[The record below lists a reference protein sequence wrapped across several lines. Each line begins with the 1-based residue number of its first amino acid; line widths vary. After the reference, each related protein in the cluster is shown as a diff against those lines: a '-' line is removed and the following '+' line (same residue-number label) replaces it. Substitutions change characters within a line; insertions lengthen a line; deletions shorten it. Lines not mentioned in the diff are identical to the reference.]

1 MKFYSATIVL
11 SLSCLVVGCA
21 STEGD
26 AGSGR
31 VSTIPRVAT
40 EGLDGRDLYRA
51 FCVNCHGPR
60 GRGTALGKKLIDE
73 QANALT
79 DEEIIVMITD
89 GRKDE
94 GMMRFGGNLTA
105 PEIALAA
112 GYVRELQGRNA
123 QRLARLAKS
132 SQATP
137 VTALADSGALATG
150 EALFRGRGACAQCHS
165 VGSEGGTLGPKLD
178 GVASRLSAD
187 GLRAALEDPSATIV
201 EGYRIKKA
209 VTKDGRTAEGRVRNE
224 TDVTLQILSPSG
236 QTWVTYIKARLES
249 LEESS
254 NSNMPALVFTRLPK
268 AEQESLLAYLA
279 TLK

>member
-1 MKFYSATIVL
+1 M
-11 SLSCLVVGCA
+11 
-21 STEGD
+21 
-26 AGSGR
+26 
-31 VSTIPRVAT
+31 
-40 EGLDGRDLYRA
+40 
-51 FCVNCHGPR
+51 
-60 GRGTALGKKLIDE
+60 
-73 QANALT
+73 
-79 DEEIIVMITD
+79 
-89 GRKDE
+89 
-94 GMMRFGGNLTA
+94 
-105 PEIALAA
+105 
-112 GYVRELQGRNA
+112 
-123 QRLARLAKS
+123 
-132 SQATP
+132 
-137 VTALADSGALATG
+137 
-150 EALFRGRGACAQCHS
+150 
-165 VGSEGGTLGPKLD
+165 GPKLD